1 MKSKKI
7 KEDEVENFTINA
19 IAEGEMKR
27 EAANAAIS
35 LVKDEGTTEK
45 ERSRMCIVLD
55 ERKEKRALHQGGH
68 TLVDANYKER
78 GKHLLH
84 SQYSH

>member
-1 MKSKKI
+1 
-7 KEDEVENFTINA
+7 
-19 IAEGEMKR
+19 MKR
-27 EAANAAIS
+27 EAANAVIS
-35 LVKDEGTTEK
+35 PVKDEGTTEK
-45 ERSRMCIVLD
+45 ESRMCIVLD
-55 ERKEKRALHQGGH
+55 ERKEKRTLHQGGH